1 MLRAV
6 LVEKREEKMQIQ
18 VKASW
23 ENYCPSSK
31 TIKASGQS
39 CNIYIPPIVSMKPI
53 YDEMIL
59 KCLI

>member
-6 LVEKREEKMQIQ
+6 LVEKREEKMRIQ
-18 VKASW
+18 VKATW

-39 CNIYIPPIVSMKPI
+39 CKIYTPYSFHEAYI
-53 YDEMIL
+53 
-59 KCLI
+59 